1 MEKGQRK
8 DLVAL
13 EEFLTEFARFL
24 LAAGVSF
31 SQFDVAAQTAFVN
44 AAVDRARLRNSR
56 INQSAVAAITGLT
69 RTTIRAIL
77 KGSESNAGRH
87 RSRLLSLVYGW
98 TTDTEFIAESGRAK
112 TLPIRGKRA
121 SFQRLSKIYGGD
133 VSERMLLG
141 ELKRLDLIDIKGDR
155 VSLSLT
161 KAEGRFARE
170 LRTLSVALAKTIQ
183 YPSPQSTS
191 THINVSGGEI
201 FYETPSQVGK
211 VLLRRRVQQGL
222 SAFLTEVRASVDVAT
237 RTSTATNKSRRRMSK
252 VSVLIVSQD

>member
-13 EEFLTEFARFL
+13 EEFLTEFGRFL

-31 SQFDVAAQTAFVN
+31 PQFEVAAQSAFVN
-44 AAVDRARLRNSR
+44 AAVDRARFRNSR
-56 INQSAVAAITGLT
+56 VNQSAVAAITGLS

-77 KGSESNAGRH
+77 RGSESDVGRN
-87 RSRLLSLVYGW
+87 RSRLLSMVYGW
-98 TTDTEFIAESGRAK
+98 TTDAEFIADSGRAK

-141 ELKRLDLIDIKGDR
+141 ELKRLDLIAIKGDK

-161 KAEGRFARE
+161 RAEGRFARD

-183 YPSPQSTS
+183 YPSPPSIS
-191 THINVSGGEI
+191 THINVSGGEVC
-201 FYETPSQVGK
+201 YETPSAVGK

-222 SAFLTEVRASVDVAT
+222 SALLSEVRASADVAT
-237 RTSTATNKSRRRMSK
+237 RTTAAPNKSNRRMSK
-252 VSVLIVSQD
+252 VSVLIVSQE